1 MFGFLF
7 YLVLCKY
14 LQKPVISCIFPPRS
28 SVGTG
33 LWVAWE
39 LSSGTFPGHSP
50 FHTVR
55 GTARCFLRSQLVP
68 KHSKP
73 QTLLHYSGG
82 LHKPNLIPVSKEE
95 LGSPHLGGFCR
106 RRGVW
111 CTRLQCGGEPPGTRT
126 QEGKQWGSGGENPW
140 VA

>member
-82 LHKPNLIPVSKEE
+82 LHKPNLIPVSEE
-95 LGSPHLGGFCR
+95 DLGAPHLGGFCR
-106 RRGVW
+106 QRCSVHQATVRGRAPGDKDTGRKTMGKRRG
-111 CTRLQCGGEPPGTRT
+111 EPVG
-126 QEGKQWGSGGENPW
+126 
-140 VA
+140 